1 MDGSLQLLQTTSVG
15 LICGRPM
22 FESDSCPSFIP
33 LPFSPI
39 MSCLYRPILKT
50 HFHHPQSQLEKL
62 LHYVTC
68 SSHQYDKYWKCMV
81 VEAFLG
87 SGTVFPHPATWEASL
102 GLWKVLRSPH
112 LSLCSSPALSQHWEA
127 WGTLR
132 SQITGH
138 YTYTGEATKAP
149 DNRATEWR
157 YSKALFE
164 MEESNMQRERERR
177 LPFRGL
183 PDWPANC
190 EPFKHLSAILTR
202 LRPPKR
208 YDEMFDFWLNFGH
221 RWPD

>member
-1 MDGSLQLLQTTSVG
+1 MFKTCLIFEGLNAVTWILACTSV
-15 LICGRPM
+15 R
-22 FESDSCPSFIP
+22 EVE
-33 LPFSPI
+33 
-39 MSCLYRPILKT
+39 CLFPCNTSVPQRLNT
-50 HFHHPQSQLEKL
+50 LWLHHPQSQLEKL

-87 SGTVFPHPATWEASL
+87 SGTVFPHPATWEATL

-112 LSLCSSPALSQHWEA
+112 LSLCSSPALSLHWEA
-127 WGTLR
+127 WGTLC

-138 YTYTGEATKAP
+138 YTYTGKATKAP

-164 MEESNMQRERERR
+164 MEESDMQRERERR

-183 PDWPANC
+183 PHWPATS
-190 EPFKHLSAILTR
+190 EPLKHLSAVLTR
-202 LRPPKR
+202 LR
-208 YDEMFDFWLNFGH
+208 EIWWNVWFLA
-221 RWPD
+221 